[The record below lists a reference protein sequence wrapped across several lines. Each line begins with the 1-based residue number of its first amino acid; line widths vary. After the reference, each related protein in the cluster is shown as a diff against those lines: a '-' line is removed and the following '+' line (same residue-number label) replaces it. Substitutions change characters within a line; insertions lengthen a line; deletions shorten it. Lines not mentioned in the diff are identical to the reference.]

1 MTVTLVIPGKPYGKK
16 RARATAFRGRAR
28 MYDPKENISFE
39 RTVAAIAAPLFPQPF
54 EGPIKI
60 TIRATFVP
68 PQSWSKRKVEAHI
81 HRAHTQRPDL
91 DNVAKGICDGLN
103 RIAWADDAQ
112 VAELTVSKVWGLV
125 EQTVVFVEAAS

>member
-54 EGPIKI
+54 EGPVRLE
-60 TIRATFVP
+60 IRATFVP
-68 PQSWSKRKVEAHI
+68 PKSWSKKRTAEAL
-81 HRAHTQRPDL
+81 HRPHTQKFDC
-91 DNVAKGICDGLN
+91 DNVAKALMDGLN
-103 RIAWADDAQ
+103 RIAWIDDAQ
-112 VAELTVSKVWGLV
+112 VSDLRVVKVWGLV
-125 EQTVVFVEAAS
+125 EQTVVHVEAFP